1 MILDKYGGLEMLF
14 TLAVIALIAG
24 LMYII
29 CVGFYYIWNILKM
42 IYRDLRKKG
51 KDKNGN

>member
-24 LMYII
+24 FMYII
-29 CVGFYYIWNILKM
+29 CVGFYYIWSILKM
-42 IYRDLRKKG
+42 LYRDWKG
-51 KDKNGN
+51 KDNGKRRK